1 MNARLHILDGLLIAY
16 LNLDEVIRIVR
27 TEEQPKPVLIK
38 RFKLSDEQAEAILET
53 KLRHLARLEE
63 MKIREEQKKLAE
75 ERDEI
80 DRILKSKARLTKLVR
95 EELLSDA
102 EEYGDARRT
111 KLVEREAAQAISE
124 AELLTSEP
132 TTVVLSR
139 LGWVRAAKGHDIDAR
154 ALCATRAAMSSR
166 RRPRAA
172 ICSRRCSSIP
182 PAAPTAWMR
191 ISCRRRAATAS
202 RCRAP
207 SIRPTAR
214 PSPRC

>member
-1 MNARLHILDGLLIAY
+1 M
-16 LNLDEVIRIVR
+16 
-27 TEEQPKPVLIK
+27 LIK

-95 EELLSDA
+95 EELLQDA

-111 KLVEREAAQAISE
+111 KLVEREAAQAI
-124 AELLTSEP
+124 AEVDLIASEP

-154 ALCATRAAMSSR
+154 GLSYKSGDEFQAAAQGPEPAAGGVHRFHRPCLQSGCAPAAGGARLRRAAVRHASIR
-166 RRPRAA
+166 RTAPR
-172 ICSRRCSSIP
+172 SRRC
-182 PAAPTAWMR
+182 
-191 ISCRRRAATAS
+191 
-202 RCRAP
+202 
-207 SIRPTAR
+207 
-214 PSPRC
+214 

>member
-1 MNARLHILDGLLIAY
+1 MLIAY

-27 TEEQPKPVLIK
+27 TEDQPKPVLIK

-95 EELLSDA
+95 EELLQDA

-111 KLVEREAAQAISE
+111 KLVEREAAQAIAE
-124 AELLTSEP
+124 ADSDRSEP

-154 ALCATRAAMSSR
+154 ALVLQER
-166 RRPRAA
+166 RRVPGRGQG
-172 ICSRRCSSIP
+172 P
-182 PAAPTAWMR
+182 QPAAGGVHRFHRPRLQPRCASAAR
-191 ISCRRRAATAS
+191 RARLRRAA
-202 RCRAP
+202 CRAP
-207 SIRPTAR
+207 SILRTAR